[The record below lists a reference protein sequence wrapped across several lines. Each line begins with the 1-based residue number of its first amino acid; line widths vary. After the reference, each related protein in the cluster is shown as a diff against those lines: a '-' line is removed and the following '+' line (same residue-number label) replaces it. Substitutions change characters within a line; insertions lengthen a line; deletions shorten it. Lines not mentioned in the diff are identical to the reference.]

1 MAKIILNID
10 GAIGQWGYSK
20 QWLTQMLDGHDNDE
34 VDLIISSPGGSVDHA
49 LAMHDRIALH
59 PKNTK
64 ANLFGFVAS
73 AATVVAMGANK
84 RTMSSNAFF
93 LVHKVLTWIDVFGV
107 FNDDDLEMLIEQFK
121 KEKNE
126 QAKMTLQI
134 AKIYAGITG
143 KPVKDL
149 LELMKEDTWL
159 SADEALDWG
168 FIDEIQQISGKQEN
182 IFQDLSKVA
191 MLTANGLPMPTRN
204 NKPQTPNNKPQKPQN
219 AMITNLVHINEI
231 LGIEGLET
239 SDEGSFLNQ
248 DALQSINDRLTTIIA
263 ERDTAITER
272 DTAIT
277 ERDNINTDL
286 TNLGQRLAQTET
298 ERDTAITERDTATT
312 ECDTAI
318 TERDTAITERD
329 TANTELQNNETALNA
344 IGQTV
349 ADATGFTEKVAAVK
363 KMIAAKPGVKP
374 IGNNTTSDPH
384 TNAVDGVDW
393 DTINNLEHNQ
403 TIH

>member
-1 MAKIILNID
+1 
-10 GAIGQWGYSK
+10 
-20 QWLTQMLDGHDNDE
+20 
-34 VDLIISSPGGSVDHA
+34 
-49 LAMHDRIALH
+49 
-59 PKNTK
+59 
-64 ANLFGFVAS
+64 
-73 AATVVAMGANK
+73 
-84 RTMSSNAFF
+84 
-93 LVHKVLTWIDVFGV
+93 
-107 FNDDDLEMLIEQFK
+107 
-121 KEKNE
+121 
-126 QAKMTLQI
+126 
-134 AKIYAGITG
+134 
-143 KPVKDL
+143 
-149 LELMKEDTWL
+149 
-159 SADEALDWG
+159 
-168 FIDEIQQISGKQEN
+168 
-182 IFQDLSKVA
+182 
-191 MLTANGLPMPTRN
+191 
-204 NKPQTPNNKPQKPQN
+204 
-219 AMITNLVHINEI
+219 MITNLVHINEI

-349 ADATGFTEKVAAVK
+349 ADATGFTEKSSSSQK
-363 KMIAAKPGVKP
+363 NDRCKTRRKTHWKQ
-374 IGNNTTSDPH
+374 H
-384 TNAVDGVDW
+384 
-393 DTINNLEHNQ
+393 NLRSAYQCCRWRRLGYNQ
-403 TIH
+403 QPRTQPNHSLTP